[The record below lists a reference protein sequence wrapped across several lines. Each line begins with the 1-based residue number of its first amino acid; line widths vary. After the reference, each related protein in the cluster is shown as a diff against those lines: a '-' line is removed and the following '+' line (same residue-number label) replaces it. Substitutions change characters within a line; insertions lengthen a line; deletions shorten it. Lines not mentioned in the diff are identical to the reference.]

1 MKSPFVKG
9 ILDGVPI
16 ALGYLSVSFGFG
28 ILAVRSGLT
37 SLISVIISA
46 VNLTSAGQAAGV
58 AIIAAGGSYIE
69 MALTQLV
76 INLRYGLM
84 SISLSQ
90 KLDDSFNTPRRLLAA
105 YGITDEIFAMASSK
119 EGRLS
124 AHYMYGLIAVSTL
137 GWCTGTLLGA
147 CAGQLLPPSLTNA
160 MGIVL
165 YAMFIAIII
174 PPAKKSRRVLAVVIT
189 AALCSMIFKYLIPA
203 VTGGFAII
211 ISAVL
216 AAGFGALAF
225 PVDDEDGAH
234 LKTEGEQG

>member
-9 ILDGVPI
+9 LLDGVPI

-28 ILAVRSGLT
+28 ILAVRAGLT

-46 VNLTSAGQAAGV
+46 VNLTSAGQAAGI
-58 AIIAAGGSYIE
+58 AIIAAGGSYVE

-90 KLDDSFNTPRRLLAA
+90 KLDDTFNTPRRLLVA
-105 YGITDEIFAMASSK
+105 YGITDEIFAVASAQK
-119 EGRLS
+119 GLLTAR
-124 AHYMYGLIAVSTL
+124 YMYGLISISAL

-147 CAGQLLPPSLTNA
+147 SAGQLLPSSLTDA

-165 YAMFIAIII
+165 YAMFIAIVI
-174 PPAKKSRRVLAVVIT
+174 PPAQKSRGVLAVAAT
-189 AALCSMIFKYLIPA
+189 AAICSMIFRYLLPQ
-203 VTGGFAII
+203 VTDGFAII
-211 ISAVL
+211 FSAIISAVM
-216 AAGFGALAF
+216 GALVF
-225 PVDDEDGAH
+225 PVADEA
-234 LKTEGEQG
+234 EGEECVQ